1 MKITRL
7 AGLAAFV
14 TASLLLAE
22 SSRAAVLPLPD
33 SVSNLL
39 GNSAVVGDK
48 TFNFVSYTPTG
59 TNPVPASSI
68 TVNPLTGPPVGIEFA
83 APFAAIPNTMN
94 SNDSLIQYTVTSS
107 GTPITAVN
115 LFSNGNTSGAG
126 FAEVVESVFTNV
138 GGQKGMFLGQV
149 SVIGSGTATLNL
161 GSGYGS
167 LYIVKDIQ
175 YDVLG
180 TTGTASISA
189 IDQTFTQAIPE
200 PASVVMM
207 GLGLVG
213 AIGVVRLRRKPVVA

>member
-14 TASLLLAE
+14 AASLLLAE
-22 SSRAAVLPLPD
+22 SSRAAVLPLPN
-33 SVSNLL
+33 SVANLL

-48 TFNFVSYTPTG
+48 TFNFVSYTGTG
-59 TNPVPASSI
+59 TNPVTAANI
-68 TVNPLTGPPVGIEFA
+68 TVNPQTGPPIGIEFA
-83 APFAAIPNTMN
+83 APFVATPNTVN

-107 GTPITAVN
+107 GLPITAVN
-115 LFSNGNTSGAG
+115 LFSNGNAIGSG
-126 FAEVVESVFTNV
+126 FVEVVESVFTNNNGV
-138 GGQKGMFLGQV
+138 KGTFLGQIAV
-149 SVIGSGTATLNL
+149 VGGGTATLNL
-161 GSGYGS
+161 GAGFAS
-167 LYIVKDIQ
+167 LFIVKDIQ